1 MPNSTPAAVA
11 RRRTLKNMA
20 RAARPATASAHHLT
34 GADLI
39 DCAYPDRLLK
49 AAEDG
54 EDRVQL
60 PRRAPQL
67 SAPPEVAYKD
77 KVGWTVLFEMA
88 YSHDWP
94 RAAAAVIERGCDVHA
109 REKGQTALHW
119 AGGRN
124 RMETARV
131 LLEHGADRSLQGPPR
146 PHRRR
151 VCVGEWPRRRRR
163 LHRGLGAAAAAE
175 ADAGDRQTGR
185 RRAPRALPA
194 PASPTL
200 APQRHRDRFAKLS
213 LAATPK
219 AVRSARRRRSPD
231 VADWSRLEPTPRPAS
246 SIAGL
251 SALLHE
257 CNLGD
262 KLAAAAAW
270 CEAVGADSVAV
281 IREVG
286 EGAAFADA
294 LEPLAAHQEEAA
306 PAEAL
311 RGRSV
316 GVAAAAEPGAVRV
329 AESAALGLAADDAR
343 AGLR

>member
-1 MPNSTPAAVA
+1 MPP
-11 RRRTLKNMA
+11 
-20 RAARPATASAHHLT
+20 RPATASAHHLT

-54 EDRVQL
+54 ETESNFLAVLRGCG
-60 PRRAPQL
+60 A
-67 SAPPEVAYKD
+67 AEVAYKD

-94 RAAAAVIERGCDVHA
+94 KAAAAVIERGCDVHA

-131 LLEHGADRSLQGPPR
+131 LLEHGADRSLKD
-146 PHRRR
+146 
-151 VCVGEWPRRRRR
+151 
-163 LHRGLGAAAAAE
+163 LLGRTAAE
-175 ADAGDRQTGR
+175 FAWENGHAAVAAFIEGSTPPPPPKPTPATAKPGAGAR
-185 RRAPRALPA
+185 RALPA

-200 APQRHRDRFAKLS
+200 APQRHRDQFAKLS

-251 SALLHE
+251 SALLLE
-257 CNLGD
+257 CNLGE

-294 LEPLAAHQEEAA
+294 LEPLPPIKRKQLLQKLSEGGPRSASPPLPS
-306 PAEAL
+306 PA
-311 RGRSV
+311 RSEWLNRLLS
-316 GVAAAAEPGAVRV
+316 GSLPTTPARV
-329 AESAALGLAADDAR
+329 
-343 AGLR
+343 